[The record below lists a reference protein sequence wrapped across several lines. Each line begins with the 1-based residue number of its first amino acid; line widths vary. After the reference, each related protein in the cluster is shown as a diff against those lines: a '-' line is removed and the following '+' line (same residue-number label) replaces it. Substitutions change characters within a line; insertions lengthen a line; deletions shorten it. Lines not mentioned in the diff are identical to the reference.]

1 MGHRH
6 MVGFRGNVL
15 QTFARLKQSSK
26 TRPKEG
32 IVILEKK
39 NRARVWRLKKKSCT
53 PVGCEKNNMPFQK
66 VLPPPSHF

>member
-39 NRARVWRLKKKSCT
+39 NRARV
-53 PVGCEKNNMPFQK
+53 
-66 VLPPPSHF
+66 